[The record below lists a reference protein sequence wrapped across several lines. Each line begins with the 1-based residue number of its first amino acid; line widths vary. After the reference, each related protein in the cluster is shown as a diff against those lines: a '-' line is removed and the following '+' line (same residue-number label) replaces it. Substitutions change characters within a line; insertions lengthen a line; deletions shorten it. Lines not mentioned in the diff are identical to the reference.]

1 MIVNYVQQQG
11 ATAIG
16 HWVATGQ
23 LTEGSPLH
31 AALHALLA
39 CAGAAASQQRCSSG
53 AQGAAASS
61 VLTGLF
67 SAPRPE
73 DTAQDREAKRNLI
86 TSIVTGIASTT
97 HTDAATATHAAIAAV
112 DNNWLAAKQYV
123 QMVSEELEAATEK
136 DKGRLEEEKVR
147 AKWREISARQDKLT
161 ADGLLKGLKESG
173 ISNINGLEHLI
184 LHPVDVF
191 HELEKILTHPKL
203 LVQLGESA
211 FQELL
216 NKVSRMSEALI
227 VGGDQHAKQ
236 FGEDLGSVIADVGFA
251 LAAAGTV
258 KAGEILAEAGINLS
272 KDVLEGMATSKA
284 NKLSNVDDIVSAEQE
299 ALTRIG
305 NHPNGPDL
313 TQKPPGQFIAL
324 QQEKRIEDV
333 KSVVGRRSP
342 KNELVVDRIKIE
354 YIPYDPL
361 VKGGSNKAGNVRV
374 FKSEAL
380 TDKQIMNYAQQ
391 LAGDVPLKETSKKGV
406 YLAELSDGT
415 KVTLR
420 SVSSSDQVT
429 KARWTID
436 IANNPSLRE
445 ITKEKVELKFR

>member
-67 SAPRPE
+67 SDPRPE

-97 HTDAATATHAAIAAV
+97 HTDAATATNAAIAAV

-203 LVQLGESA
+203 LVQLGERA
-211 FQELL
+211 VQELL
-216 NKVSRMSEALI
+216 NKVSRMAEALY

-284 NKLSNVDDIVSAEQE
+284 NKFSNVDDIVSAEQE

-305 NHPNGPDL
+305 NHPNGPDV
-313 TQKPPGQFIAL
+313 TQKPPGQYIAL
-324 QQEKRIEDV
+324 QQGAFNKAIALVD
-333 KSVVGRRSP
+333 KSNSSSEFVFSGLKAKVTPPGS
-342 KNELVVDRIKIE
+342 V
-354 YIPYDPL
+354 
-361 VKGGSNKAGNVRV
+361 GGSNKAGNVKV
-374 FKSEAL
+374 LESEAFS
-380 TDKQIMNYAQQ
+380 DQKIREFAQQ
-391 LAGDVPLKETSKKGV
+391 LAGDVPLKETNKKGV
-406 YLAELSDGT
+406 YVAKLSDGT

-420 SVSSSDQVT
+420 SVSSSNNET

-436 IANNPSLRE
+436 IRNNPSLSKAGNKKIE
-445 ITKEKVELKFR
+445 IKFR

>member
-67 SAPRPE
+67 SDTRPE

-147 AKWREISARQDKLT
+147 AKWREIDARQNKLT

-191 HELEKILTHPKL
+191 HELEKILTHPTL
-203 LVQLGESA
+203 LLQLGERA
-211 FQELL
+211 VQDLL
-216 NKVSRMSEALI
+216 NKVSRMAEALY

-313 TQKPPGQFIAL
+313 TQKPPGQYIAL
-324 QQEKRIEDV
+324 QQQKRIDDV

>member
-67 SAPRPE
+67 SDPRPE

-86 TSIVTGIASTT
+86 TSIVTGIASSGN
-97 HTDAATATHAAIAAV
+97 TDPATATHAAIAAV

-136 DKGRLEEEKVR
+136 GRLEEEKVR
-147 AKWREISARQDKLT
+147 AKWREIDARQDKLT
-161 ADGLLKGLKESG
+161 VDGLLKGLKESG

-191 HELEKILTHPKL
+191 HELEKILIHPTL
-203 LVQLGESA
+203 LLQLGERA
-211 FQELL
+211 VEDLL
-216 NKVSRMSEALI
+216 NKVSRMSQALL
-227 VGGDQHAKQ
+227 VGGDQRAEQ
-236 FGEDLGSVIADVGFA
+236 FGEDLGSLIVNVGVA
-251 LAAAGTV
+251 LAGAGTV
-258 KAGEILAEAGINLS
+258 KAAEILGEAGISLS
-272 KDVLEGMATSKA
+272 KDVLEGMATFKA
-284 NKLSNVDDIVSAEQE
+284 NQLPHIEVVDTAKLPLPVQYEKYVDNAVSLIDKRHPNNQFIVS
-299 ALTRIG
+299 
-305 NHPNGPDL
+305 
-313 TQKPPGQFIAL
+313 
-324 QQEKRIEDV
+324 
-333 KSVVGRRSP
+333 GRAFEP
-342 KNELVVDRIKIE
+342 
-354 YIPYDPL
+354 IPYDPN
-361 VKGGSNKAGNVRV
+361 VKGGSNKAGNVKV
-374 FKSEAL
+374 FPSEVL
-380 TDKQIMNYAQQ
+380 TDKEIREYAETWAQG
-391 LAGDVPLKETSKKGV
+391 APFKEMIPGV
-406 YLAELSDGT
+406 YVAKASDGT

-436 IANNPSLRE
+436 IKNNPKLKE
-445 ITKEKVELKFR
+445 VTKETVEFKFR

>member
-67 SAPRPE
+67 SDPRPE

-173 ISNINGLEHLI
+173 ISNINGLEHLM
-184 LHPVDVF
+184 LHTVDF
-191 HELEKILTHPKL
+191 FYELEKILIYSKL
-203 LVQLGESA
+203 LLHLCERAVQD
-211 FQELL
+211 LL

>member
-67 SAPRPE
+67 SDPRPE

>member
-1 MIVNYVQQQG
+1 
-11 ATAIG
+11 
-16 HWVATGQ
+16 
-23 LTEGSPLH
+23 
-31 AALHALLA
+31 
-39 CAGAAASQQRCSSG
+39 
-53 AQGAAASS
+53 
-61 VLTGLF
+61 
-67 SAPRPE
+67 
-73 DTAQDREAKRNLI
+73 
-86 TSIVTGIASTT
+86 VTGIASTT

>member
-39 CAGAAASQQRCSSG
+39 CAGAAASQQSCSSG

-67 SAPRPE
+67 SDTRPE

-211 FQELL
+211 VQDLL

-305 NHPNGPDL
+305 NHPNGPDV
-313 TQKPPGQFIAL
+313 TQKPPGQYIAL
-324 QQEKRIEDV
+324 QQEKRIDEIVALVD
-333 KSVVGRRSP
+333 KRNTR
-342 KNELVVDRIKIE
+342 NELVIFGIKAKAT
-354 YIPYDPL
+354 PRGS
-361 VKGGSNKAGNVRV
+361 VGGSNKSGTTKV
-374 FKSEAL
+374 FDSHAL
-380 TDKQIMNYAQQ
+380 TDAQIKDYAQQ
-391 LAGDVPLKETSKKGV
+391 LTGGVPLKQTSRPGV
-406 YLAELSDGT
+406 YTAKLSDGT
-415 KVTLR
+415 TVNLR
-420 SVSSSDQVT
+420 SFSSSSDET

-436 IANNPSLRE
+436 IINNPTVKGVTDQR
-445 ITKEKVELKFR
+445 VELKFR

>member
-67 SAPRPE
+67 SDPRPE

-161 ADGLLKGLKESG
+161 ADGLLKGLKGPGSG
-173 ISNINGLEHLI
+173 NINGLGHLFLI
-184 LHPVDVF
+184 RGEAFLRWGKF
-191 HELEKILTHPKL
+191 FTHPNF
-203 LVQLGESA
+203 LVQFGERA
-211 FQELL
+211 VQELL
-216 NKVSRMSEALI
+216 NKVSRMSEALN

>member
-67 SAPRPE
+67 SDPRPE

-203 LVQLGESA
+203 LVQLGERA